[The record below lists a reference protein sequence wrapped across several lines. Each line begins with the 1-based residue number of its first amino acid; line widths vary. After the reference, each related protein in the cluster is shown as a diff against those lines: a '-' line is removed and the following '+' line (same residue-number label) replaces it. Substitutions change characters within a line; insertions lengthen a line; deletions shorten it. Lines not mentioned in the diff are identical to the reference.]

1 MLNLSINELKLIA
14 KSRDIK
20 GYKSMSENRL
30 SSALNGSESVKKS
43 KKNFVDTK
51 STRNEDYDADEILK
65 TTMPNPA
72 NK

>member
-43 KKNFVDTK
+43 
-51 STRNEDYDADEILK
+51 
-65 TTMPNPA
+65 
-72 NK
+72 